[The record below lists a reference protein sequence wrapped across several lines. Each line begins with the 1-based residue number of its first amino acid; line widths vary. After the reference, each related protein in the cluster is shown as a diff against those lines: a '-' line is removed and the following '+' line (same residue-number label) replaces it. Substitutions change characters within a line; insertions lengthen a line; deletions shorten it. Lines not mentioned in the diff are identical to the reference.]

1 MALTVVRRSVGPG
14 AKLVGKQPL
23 LAPTFRSGYSV
34 VLREASTTSSSTSST
49 SQRFYPRPPGTP
61 SQSKGVKIGYVFGVL
76 ANDAVIFSQAKS
88 LLIPHLSPFLSC
100 FILLGIGATSYGLYN
115 FYSSFTAYP
124 AAIRTHLRA
133 ALRSAATESYSR
145 ADASFAQAYQL
156 ALDDPTLGK
165 TRQERLIKTTGIAI
179 RWGAMWEAAGELGK
193 AIEVYDKGFREI
205 ADLVDAA
212 LPAQLASTSTS
223 TTTAT
228 TDMPTKSEIMRGAAI
243 ALKVGDLSCDLGGTE
258 ALAHAEERYAWAL
271 QELMRVNMTPAQLQQ
286 VDIGQRHGSPDHGNP
301 PPIEGSEGNNDLPT
315 WVSKVELV
323 AAMERLGG
331 LYARQGK
338 LEYAQPLLQQAIAT
352 LLPPPSK
359 DANPRKKLPPP
370 SVADRCHAATLMN
383 NLASAFVQDPSP
395 SVASIDS
402 ASRWARQSLAVA
414 HGVRTEMI
422 GKRGGNEVAV
432 KDREEVECELVALV
446 GAYNLGKLAELA
458 KDKDSARKWFEKSR
472 AQAVRIGSRDGLEQ
486 SSEAI
491 RRLGR

>member
-1 MALTVVRRSVGPG
+1 MTLTVVRRAVG
-14 AKLVGKQPL
+14 AAARSVGKQPL
-23 LAPTFRSGYSV
+23 PAPTLRSGHFV
-34 VLREASTTSSSTSST
+34 VLREASTTRSSTSST

-61 SQSKGVKIGYVFGVL
+61 GQSKGVKIGYVFGVL
-76 ANDAVIFSQAKS
+76 AFV
-88 LLIPHLSPFLSC
+88 
-100 FILLGIGATSYGLYN
+100 GIGATSYGLYN

-179 RWGAMWEAAGELGK
+179 RWGAMWEAARELGK

-228 TDMPTKSEIMRGAAI
+228 TDMPTKLEIMRGAAI

-258 ALAHAEERYAWAL
+258 ALVHAEERYAWAL

-286 VDIGQRHGSPDHGNP
+286 VDIEQRHGSPDHRVDP
-301 PPIEGSEGNNDLPT
+301 PPIEGSEGDNDLPT
-315 WVSKVELV
+315 WASKVELV
-323 AAMERLGG
+323 GAMERLGG

-359 DANPRKKLPPP
+359 DANPRKKLPAPP
-370 SVADRCHAATLMN
+370 VADRCHAATLMN
-383 NLASAFVQDPSP
+383 NLASAFVQEPSP

-422 GKRGGNEVAV
+422 GKRGGNEVAA

-486 SSEAI
+486 SLEAI
-491 RRLGR
+491 RRLG